1 MATLGIELGD
11 AGFQAALCN
20 KSEAQCLSVGDANG
34 IVDWP
39 GFAYFD
45 GKNFA
50 FGRSAEDQWFVH
62 PRRVVHTFW
71 ARIAHEP
78 STIGPVGKPAAV
90 SELAFH
96 FLRRFTPRI
105 PARASPAQMWLAG
118 T

>member
-1 MATLGIELGD
+1 MATLGLELGD
-11 AGFQAALCN
+11 AGFHAALCN
-20 KSEAQCLSVGDANG
+20 QNDAQCLSVGDANG
-34 IVDWP
+34 ILDWP

-62 PRRVVHTFW
+62 PRRVAHTFW

-78 STIGPVGKPAAV
+78 STIGPAGKPAAF

-96 FLRRFTPRI
+96 FLREFTQRI
-105 PARASPAQMWLAG
+105 PALASAEKIVLA
-118 T
+118 